1 MVRLLLFRA
10 LIAFFFALSLFVQS
24 LSAQVRG
31 TIVGPGAERYPIAV
45 SLLRNLGPGEDR
57 GGLSEG
63 IADLI
68 ARDLALSGWFR
79 VLDRSAYIEHPQKS
93 GITLGSF
100 DFRDWSVIG
109 AEGLVKG
116 GYNLE
121 GNELTAELRL
131 FDVYQG
137 KPIVG
142 KKYTGKAKDFRRIAH
157 KFADEIILQ
166 FTGTSGAFNSRITY
180 VSNAGGRF
188 KQVYVAHLDGSEKTQ
203 ITKDPTIHLFPSW
216 NPDGRSILYSTYGY
230 RERGPGLYLFNLF
243 TSKDTKLVS
252 GSGLN
257 LGGRWSPD
265 GKFIAMALERQGNVD
280 IYLLDQT
287 GKVVR
292 RLTEDPAIDVS
303 PTWSP
308 DGDRLA
314 FVSSRSGS
322 PQIYV
327 LELANGKAR
336 RLTYSGGY
344 NTSPNWSPT
353 GDKIAYTGRVSGR
366 FHIFTVR
373 AQGGDPQQITSS
385 SGDNEDPSWSP
396 DGRFIAF
403 TSNRGGR
410 YQLYMMQAGGENQQR
425 LTGSGGDDTNPSW
438 SSRLE

>member
-1 MVRLLLFRA
+1 MVSLPVFRALLGLLLF
-10 LIAFFFALSLFVQS
+10 FWLFPQS
-24 LSAQVRG
+24 LHAQVRG

-45 SLLRNLGPGEDR
+45 SLLRSLGAGED
-57 GGLSEG
+57 GGRLSEG

-68 ARDLALSGWFR
+68 ARDLDLSGWFR

-100 DFRDWSVIG
+100 DFKDWSVIG

-116 GYNLE
+116 GYSLQ
-121 GNELTAELRL
+121 GDELTVELRL

-137 KPIVG
+137 KQIVG

-157 KFADEIILQ
+157 KFADEIIFQ
-166 FTGTSGAFNSRITY
+166 VTGVQGVFNTRIAY

-188 KQVYVAHLDGSEKTQ
+188 KQVYVAHLDGSERTQ
-203 ITKDPTIHLFPSW
+203 VTRDPTIHLFPSW
-216 NPDGRSILYSTYGY
+216 SPDGQAILYSTYGY
-230 RERGPGLYLFNLF
+230 RERTPGLYLFNLF
-243 TSKDTKLVS
+243 SGKETRLLS

-257 LGGRWSPD
+257 LAGKWSPD
-265 GKFIAMALERQGNVD
+265 GKFVALTLERQGNVD
-280 IYLLDQT
+280 LYLLDHT

-314 FVSSRSGS
+314 FVSNRSGS
-322 PQIYV
+322 PQIYI
-327 LELANGKAR
+327 LELASGKAK
-336 RLTYSGGY
+336 RLTYAGSY
-344 NTSPNWSPT
+344 NTSPNWSPA
-353 GDKIAYTGRVSGR
+353 GDKIAYTGRVGGR
-366 FHIFTVR
+366 FHIFTIGV
-373 AQGGDPQQITSS
+373 QGGEPQQLTSS

-403 TSNRGGR
+403 TSSRSGR
-410 YQLYMMQAGGENQQR
+410 YQIYMMQSSGENQQR
-425 LTGSGGDDTNPSW
+425 LTGSGGDDTSPSW
-438 SSRLE
+438 SPRLE

>member
-1 MVRLLLFRA
+1 MMILRA
-10 LIAFFFALSLFVQS
+10 LAVFLCLWGLSLQPLYS
-24 LSAQVRG
+24 QVKG
-31 TIVGPGAERYPIAV
+31 TIVNPAERYPMAI
-45 SLLRNLGPGEDR
+45 SPLKNLGT
-57 GGLSEG
+57 GGDGAKLSVG
-63 IADLI
+63 IADVI
-68 ARDLALSGWFR
+68 IRDLELSGWFR
-79 VLDRSAYIEHPQKS
+79 ILDRSVYIEDPQKT
-93 GITLGSF
+93 GITLGDF

-109 AEGLVKG
+109 AQALVKG
-116 GYNLE
+116 GF
-121 GNELTAELRL
+121 ELQGEEITVELRL

-216 NPDGRSILYSTYGY
+216 NPDGQSILYSTYGY
-230 RERGPGLYLFNLF
+230 RERGPGLYFFDLF
-243 TSKDTKLVS
+243 TGKDTKLVS

-257 LGGRWSPD
+257 LGGRRSPD